1 MYLFIKFSLNLYL
14 FFINH
19 QSDMIINKYITV
31 TLNIYIVIK
40 MSLKKINLPLNKQ
53 TYSIFLTNQLKIK
66 KSIL

>member
-1 MYLFIKFSLNLYL
+1 
-14 FFINH
+14 
-19 QSDMIINKYITV
+19 MIINKCITV